1 MGIGFYMLK
10 SSYQIFI
17 DRKRIYIN
25 HIEEKQLGAVIFFLE
40 KTNLYVVKRN
50 LFIKYYKS

>member
-17 DRKRIYIN
+17 DRKGIYIN